1 MDLTLEELAWIV
13 ASGAATAVGGLG
25 LLVLRRPSERAL
37 DVLMAFTA
45 GIMLAAT
52 MFSLLVPALDL
63 GGVGEVVAGL
73 LAGAACLAA
82 LDRLV
87 PHLHARLVERGRTGL
102 VRRDADP
109 AAQSRGLLLLIAMAI
124 HNVPEGMA
132 VGLAFAAGGT
142 ELGIPI
148 ALAIGIQNIPEG
160 FAAAAPLLDGGASR
174 RQAFGFAAA
183 TGAFEPPAAIG
194 AIAVAAVVAVLLPA
208 GLAFA
213 AGAMLYVV
221 IDELVPEAH
230 AGSDRAATLALIVG
244 FALMMTLDTTLG

>member
-1 MDLTLEELAWIV
+1 MDLTLEEVLWIV
-13 ASGAATAVGGLG
+13 GSGAATAVGGLG
-25 LLVLRRPSERAL
+25 VLVLRRPSERAL
-37 DVLMAFTA
+37 DVLMGFTA
-45 GIMLAAT
+45 GVMLAAT
-52 MFSLLVPALDL
+52 TFSLLVPALDR

-73 LAGAACLAA
+73 LAGAACLAV

-87 PHLHARLVERGRTGL
+87 PHLHARFVERGRTGL
-102 VRRDADP
+102 ARRDGDP
-109 AAQSRGLLLLIAMAI
+109 AAQRRGLLLLIAMAI

-142 ELGIPI
+142 EIGIPI

-174 RQAFGFAAA
+174 RQAFGFASA
-183 TGAFEPPAAIG
+183 TGAFEPPAAFV
-194 AIAVAAVVAVLLPA
+194 AIAVAAVAAVLLPA

-221 IDELVPEAH
+221 MDELVPEAH
-230 AGSDRAATLALIVG
+230 SGSDRIATLALIVG
-244 FALMMTLDTTLG
+244 FALMMTLDVTLG